1 MRYALAFLV
10 SAIALTFGT
19 IASFRQ
25 ISRAAMARD
34 SVQLPPADTLGQEAV
49 NSPIMPTA
57 ADYAKFDSADR
68 VWRAENARVY
78 TLAEL
83 RARGDGRRTPREAME
98 DRVFTYARRGD
109 RPRAIAELERW
120 LRANPRD
127 REATLSLARLLNES
141 GRTGEAIARYRQ
153 LLGSRA
159 GEE

>member
-19 IASFRQ
+19 VASYRQ

-49 NSPIMPTA
+49 ISPIMPTA
-57 ADYAKFDSADR
+57 AEYARFDSVDR
-68 VWRAENARVY
+68 VWRAENARAY

-83 RARGDGRRTPREAME
+83 RARGDGRRTPREAMQ
-98 DRVFTYARRGD
+98 DRVFMSTRRGD
-109 RPRAIAELERW
+109 RAKAIVELERW

-141 GRTGEAIARYRQ
+141 GRTAEAIARYRQ
-153 LLGSRA
+153 LLGSRV